1 MSYTEIESVEGE
13 SGDFTVR
20 VVKKPRYIIQEKC
33 TGCGICTEYCPIK
46 IPDVFNQEISKNKA
60 IHIHFAQAIPLIA
73 YIDNE
78 CIYLKEK
85 KCRIC
90 ENVCE
95 NKAIDFTQKIEKEEL
110 KVGAIILSAGFEPF
124 DAKVIKE
131 YGYGKYK
138 NIVTSMDYERILS
151 STGPYEGEVKR
162 PSDLKH
168 PKNIAWIQCIGS
180 RQVIPGGNSYC
191 SSVCCTYTQKQV
203 ILTKDHDSN
212 ASCTVFHNDIRA
224 YGKDFER
231 FYQRTANLTGVRF
244 IRSYVSIAGENK
256 ENGNIKIRY
265 STPDRGVMEE
275 EFEMVVLS
283 VGLNPPKDA
292 ELLAAK
298 CGIELNGHKFSKTNG
313 ANLVESTKKGIFVSS
328 AFIAPMDIPEAVI
341 TASAAATKS
350 GELLKTRKHKLST
363 KRVYPLERNVSEE
376 EPRVGVFVCACG
388 ANIGRVVNIKEVADY
403 AKTLPNVTYVQT
415 QLFSCSTSS
424 AKEITDA
431 IKANNLNRIV
441 VAACT
446 PRTHEPTFRDSLR
459 EAGLNQYFLD
469 MANIREQCSWV
480 HSKDK
485 EEATRKAKDLLRK
498 SVARVLRLQ
507 GLEEIKLPVD
517 KRALVVGGGIS
528 GMNAAL
534 SIAEQG
540 FEVFIVEKEK
550 ELGGMARRIYYTL
563 EGINVQTYL
572 KELKEKVYKNQL
584 IHIYTGAEIIDADGY
599 IGNFKTRIKCN
610 KGEVEIKHG
619 ITVVATGAKEYK
631 PKEYLYG
638 VAENVLTNLELE
650 EKIVNKDE
658 KVFNSESVVFI
669 QCVGC
674 RNQER
679 NYCSRICCSQTIK
692 NALKLKELKPE
703 IDIYVLFRD
712 MRTYGF
718 REDYYRKAAEKNVRF
733 IRFDPEDGPELQEV
747 IEQGKKI
754 IKVYVKDLILQKRLE
769 IEADIVSL
777 AASVITNEDSGDV
790 SKFFKLSMNEDG
802 FFKEAHVKLRPVDFG
817 TGGVFL
823 CGIAHY
829 PKHLQ
834 EVVSQAFAAASRAC
848 VVLSNDTVSASA
860 SICEVAEKKC
870 IGCGACV
877 AVCTYGAVDLRKTA
891 KGSKASVNPVLCKG
905 DGLCNAVCP
914 RGAIQLKHFTD
925 EQLIS
930 EIEEALPKHLKV
942 SEASIARR

>member
-1 MSYTEIESVEGE
+1 M
-13 SGDFTVR
+13 R
-20 VVKKPRYIIQEKC
+20 VIKKPRYVIQEKC
-33 TGCGICTEYCPIK
+33 TGCGVCTEYCPIK

-73 YIDNE
+73 YIDKE

-95 NKAIDFTQKIEKEEL
+95 NKAIDFTQKAEKEEI
-110 KVGAIILSAGFEPF
+110 KVGSIVLSAGFEPF
-124 DAKVIKE
+124 DARILKE

-138 NIVTSMDYERILS
+138 NILTSMDYERILS

-168 PKNIAWIQCIGS
+168 PKKIAWIQCIGS
-180 RQVIPGGNSYC
+180 RQVLSGGNSYC
-191 SSVCCTYTQKQV
+191 SSVCCAYTQKQV
-203 ILTKDHDSN
+203 ILTKDHDSQ
-212 ASCTVFHNDIRA
+212 AKCTIFHNDIRA

-231 FYQRTANLTGVRF
+231 FYQRAEKLPEVRF
-244 IRSYVSIAGENK
+244 IRSYVSISRANK

-265 STPDRGVMEE
+265 STPDRGVIEE
-275 EFEMVVLS
+275 EFELVVLS

-292 ELLAAK
+292 ETLAAK
-298 CGIELNGHKFSKTNG
+298 FGIELNPHKFSKTKD
-313 ANLVESTKKGIFVSS
+313 ATIVESTKKGIFLSS
-328 AFIAPMDIPEAVI
+328 AFIGPMDIPEAVI
-341 TASAAATKS
+341 TASAAATKC
-350 GELLKTRKHKLST
+350 GELLKTRRHKLST

-403 AKTLPNVTYVQT
+403 AKTLPNVIYVQT

-424 AKEITDA
+424 AKDITDA

-517 KRALVVGGGIS
+517 KRALVVGGGVA

-540 FEVFIVEKEK
+540 FEVFLIEKDK
-550 ELGGMARRIYYTL
+550 ELGGMARKIYYTI
-563 EGINVQTYL
+563 EGVDVQKYL
-572 KELKEKVYKNQL
+572 QELKEKIYKNQL
-584 IHIYTGAEIIDADGY
+584 VHIYTGAEVVDADGY
-599 IGNFKTRIKCN
+599 IGNFKTVIKSSRR
-610 KGEVEIKHG
+610 EVEIKHG
-619 ITVVATGAKEYK
+619 VTVIATGAKEYE
-631 PKEYLYG
+631 PKEYLHG
-638 VAENVLTNLELE
+638 EAENVITNLKLE
-650 EKIVNKDE
+650 ERIVNNDE
-658 KVFNSESVVFI
+658 KVFNSQSIVFI

-674 RNQER
+674 RNTEK
-679 NYCSRICCSQTIK
+679 NYCSRICCSQTVK

-703 IDIYVLFRD
+703 IDVYVLFRD

-718 REDYYRKAAEKNVRF
+718 REDYYRKAAEKNVKF
-733 IRFDPEDGPELQEV
+733 IRFQPEEAPKLKEV
-747 IEQGKKI
+747 VEQGRKI
-754 IKVYVKDLILQKRLE
+754 IKVNVKDLILQKELE
-769 IEADIVSL
+769 IDADIVSL
-777 AASVITNEDSGDV
+777 AAAVVPNEDSGDV
-790 SKFFKLSMNEDG
+790 SQFFKLSMNEDG

-817 TGGVFL
+817 TSGVFL

-834 EVVSQAFAAASRAC
+834 EVVSQALAAASRAC
-848 VVLSNDTVSASA
+848 VVLSNDTISASG
-860 SICEVAEKKC
+860 SVCDVVEKKC

-877 AVCTYGAVDLRKTA
+877 AVCSYRAVNLRKTA
-891 KGSKASVNPVLCKG
+891 KGNKASVNPVLCKG

-914 RGAIQLKHFTD
+914 TGAIQLKHFTD
-925 EQLIS
+925 EQLFI
-930 EIEEALPKHLKV
+930 EIEELLPEIQSLQGKSKV
-942 SEASIARR
+942 AV